1 MRELSTG
8 ARDAGDSG
16 PGRRHRSG
24 VLEPPN
30 GLHGAYHRR
39 ELVAAIG
46 HNTVRTALANGRL
59 IAYSRKVVLE
69 RERMLEMPTRAA
81 AALLH
86 VGPEA
91 AVTGPTAAWLYGCT
105 AADIGVVH
113 ILTSYHRPVRGRAGL
128 AVHSGILDGL
138 DTTELAGLR
147 VVGLDFAIAEVL
159 CGGHPSTAL
168 ACADQALALVQPA
181 DRGELHAAIR
191 HRIDTR
197 RDPRGRQRAQ
207 ALMDLATGRP
217 ESPAESAL
225 LLAVFDGG
233 LPIPRA
239 QVPVTD
245 IHGRE
250 RYRLDFAWEEPMI
263 ALEYDGYAAHETR
276 AQRDAERDRDL
287 HSRGWLVVRASAAD
301 LRSPDRLMGDLRAA
315 FAARR
320 FKCA

>member
-1 MRELSTG
+1 MLEL
-8 ARDAGDSG
+8 
-16 PGRRHRSG
+16 
-24 VLEPPN
+24 PP
-30 GLHGAYHRR
+30 GLHGAHDRQ

-46 HNTVRTALANGRL
+46 HNAVRSALANGRL

-69 RERMLEMPTRAA
+69 RKRMLEMPTRAA
-81 AALLH
+81 AGLLH
-86 VGPEA
+86 VGPGSA
-91 AVTGPTAAWLYGCT
+91 LTGPTAAWLYGCT

-113 ILTSYHRPVRGRAGL
+113 ILTSYHRPIRGRAGL

-159 CGGHPSTAL
+159 CGGHRPTVL

-197 RDPRGRQRAQ
+197 RDPRGRRRAQ
-207 ALMDLATGRP
+207 ALMDLATGKP

-225 LLAVFDGG
+225 LLALFDDG
-233 LPIPRA
+233 LPVPRA

-263 ALEYDGYAAHETR
+263 ALEYDGYVAHEAR
-276 AQRDAERDRDL
+276 VERDAERDTDL
-287 HSRGWLVVRASAAD
+287 RSRGWLIVRANVAD
-301 LRSPDRLMGDLRAA
+301 LRSPERLMGDLRAA
-315 FAARR
+315 FTARR